1 MFNFVFYNFYF
12 IFIKK
17 WTVNLPSGYNM
28 EKRIKIRFI
37 ERGFGDG
44 NISYSI
50 QRRTWYIYWVYIGWT
65 QDMGYGSVFNCYSD
79 TDKNK
84 LLDDV
89 IKYYYGLDKD
99 IVRVIE
105 YPSIKIY

>member
-1 MFNFVFYNFYF
+1 
-12 IFIKK
+12 
-17 WTVNLPSGYNM
+17 M

-37 ERGFGDG
+37 ERVSVSGDVY
-44 NISYSI
+44 YSI
-50 QRRTWYIYWVYIGWT
+50 QRRTWYKYWVYIGWT
-65 QDMGYGSVFNCYSD
+65 QEMGYGSVFNCYSD

-84 LLDDV
+84 LLYDV
-89 IKYYYGLDKD
+89 IKDYYGLDKD